1 MLDKCIAFNEKTIEN
16 VKINYLSMNI
26 IKKKIDEAKVEID
39 KNRQPDLSILRT
51 YKSFL
56 VPNSDPDLWK
66 KIKIF
71 TKKDLPSDL
80 GFKAPEIVFK
90 KQIQ

>member
-1 MLDKCIAFNEKTIEN
+1 
-16 VKINYLSMNI
+16 MNL

-66 KIKIF
+66 KLKIF

-90 KQIQ
+90 KQVQQFNQKLE